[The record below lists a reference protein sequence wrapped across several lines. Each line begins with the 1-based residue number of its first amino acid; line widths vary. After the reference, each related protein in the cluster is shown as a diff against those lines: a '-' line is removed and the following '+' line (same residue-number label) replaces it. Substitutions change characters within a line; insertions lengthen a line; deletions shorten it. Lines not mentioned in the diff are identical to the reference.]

1 MNDEIKIDAIGKE
14 NIAELLKNE
23 SQLYLTLLERM
34 TELIKNS
41 KK

>member
-1 MNDEIKIDAIGKE
+1 MSNEIKIDAIGKE

-23 SQLYLTLLERM
+23 SQLYFTLLEGI
-34 TELIKNS
+34 TELVKNS